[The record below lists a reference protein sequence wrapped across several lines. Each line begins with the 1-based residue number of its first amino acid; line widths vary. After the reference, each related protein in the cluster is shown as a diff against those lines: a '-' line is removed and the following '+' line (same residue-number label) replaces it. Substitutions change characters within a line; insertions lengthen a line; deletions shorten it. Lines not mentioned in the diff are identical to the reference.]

1 MDLIQSIKQKITDKK
16 ILPILLILAL
26 IHIIQ
31 LIIWRTDTIFSEASE
46 YGMGMATASDEK
58 LAMGFAMFVLWA
70 VTVILLVSIVFCI
83 VSGIFKLL
91 KGVNIVGILSQFV
104 LLIFSVLEK
113 ISVSTVSDS
122 NSYGMD
128 EVLEMSKTANYLI
141 LMALFAIVLYIIR
154 IIKTKTV

>member
-1 MDLIQSIKQKITDKK
+1 MDLIQSIKQRITDKK

-83 VSGIFKLL
+83 VSGIC
-91 KGVNIVGILSQFV
+91 I
-104 LLIFSVLEK
+104 
-113 ISVSTVSDS
+113 
-122 NSYGMD
+122 
-128 EVLEMSKTANYLI
+128 
-141 LMALFAIVLYIIR
+141 
-154 IIKTKTV
+154 